1 MIRLA
6 LLLTLFVA
14 AFARAA
20 PGHSPRPG
28 GILVVDVAAADVAA
42 PAVEF
47 DGRPVLVMRDADRWK
62 AVVGVPLGAEPGTVS
77 LTVAGNMVPVT
88 LLPHA
93 YAEQRLSIAN
103 ESYVTPAQAQL
114 DRIARERK
122 IIDAALNNFRDV
134 VVGDVLLHAPV
145 EGRRSSSFGLR
156 RFYNDQPRAP
166 HKGMDIAAPTG
177 STIRAPRAGVVSA
190 TGDYFFNGNT
200 VIVDHGQGYVTM
212 YCHLSEIG
220 VEEGQFVST
229 GETLGAV
236 GATGRVTGP
245 HLHFGTYLN
254 GTAVDPAILIRE
266 DLLPDPLQAGWNGSS
281 VCEKLHEDEAQRVL
295 RCTFPPDVGH
305 ERHYHDQHFGYAV
318 SGGRMRITSAEG
330 TREVDLPTGSSFASD
345 GVDWH
350 EVVNVGD
357 TTVTYLIVEPK

>member
-1 MIRLA
+1 MIRGLLIFA
-6 LLLTLFVA
+6 LLAWSA
-14 AFARAA
+14 AWAA
-20 PGHSPRPG
+20 PEHSPRPG
-28 GILVVDVAAADVAA
+28 GIVVYDVGSTDRGA
-42 PAVEF
+42 PVVRH
-47 DGRPVLVMRDADRWK
+47 DMKRVMVLPHEGRWK
-62 AVVGVPLGAEPGTVS
+62 AIVGVPLDTEPGTIV
-77 LTVAGNMVPVT
+77 LDVEGNKAVVDIAS
-88 LLPHA
+88 HA
-93 YAEQRLSIAN
+93 YAEQRLKIAN
-103 ESYVTPAQAQL
+103 RSYVTPDQAQR
-114 DRIARERK
+114 DRIASERG
-122 IIDAALNNFRDV
+122 IIDAALNNFREV
-134 VVGDVLLHAPV
+134 AVSDVLLHAPV
-145 EGRRSSSFGLR
+145 AGRRSSSFGLR
-156 RFYNDQPRAP
+156 RFYNDQPRSP
-166 HKGMDIAAPTG
+166 HKGMDIAAPSGTP
-177 STIRAPRAGVVSA
+177 IKAPRGGIVTA

-220 VEEGQFVST
+220 VEEGQFIST
-229 GETLGAV
+229 GETLGTV

-266 DLLPDPLQAGWNGSS
+266 DLLPDPLQAGWNGAS
-281 VCEKLHEDEAQRVL
+281 VCEKLHEDATQRIL

-305 ERHYHDQHFGYAV
+305 ERHYHERHFGYAI

-330 TREVDLPTGSSFASD
+330 TREVDLATGSSFASD